1 MLGLFVEIGGLFDLR
16 FLLIGILLSYMY
28 IYKRYP
34 ISKNCRE
41 QEAFT
46 LGMGIPQPTR
56 KGPRGDKTFLWS
68 WGCQYLD
75 LTQPVNSRRVPYL
88 PLNFHPPRKQA

>member
-16 FLLIGILLSYMY
+16 FLLIGTLLNYMY

-46 LGMGIPQPTR
+46 WGWASLSRPE
-56 KGPRGDKTFLWS
+56 KARGVTKHLF
-68 WGCQYLD
+68 GVEV
-75 LTQPVNSRRVPYL
+75 VNIWTLHSRSIQGVYHTYP
-88 PLNFHPPRKQA
+88 